1 MDEKVLRE
9 VIVNLLKIRGIEDEK
24 IEEFMD
30 ENLDNLNEEINEMI
44 CDIVNRTIDFD
55 NL

>member
-1 MDEKVLRE
+1 MDEKFLKE
-9 VIVNLLKIRGIEDEK
+9 IIKELLKIRGIEDEK

-30 ENLDNLNEEINEMI
+30 ENLDNLNEEINEAI